1 MAATAYPSVE
11 TLQRRIR
18 ELELENEALRREH
31 VATRDRERSLLEIV
45 VNTPAPIY
53 LKDAELRYIL
63 VNPRYE
69 QVSHLV
75 GATLVGKTDHQI
87 FPPPI
92 AELFRAQDLEVIE
105 AGRPCEFEE
114 TVDMPDGA
122 FTFITVKFPVY
133 DAGGRLRA
141 VGGFCTDITARK
153 KLDAE
158 RERLLAELQTAALE
172 VATLRGILP
181 ICAWCKCV
189 RDDHGYW
196 SKLESYL
203 AAHSELEFSH
213 GICPKCLPKLEGQP

>member
-1 MAATAYPSVE
+1 MAYTSLE
-11 TLQRRIR
+11 SLERRI
-18 ELELENEALRREH
+18 LELERENESLRREH
-31 VATRDRERSLLEIV
+31 SLLRDRERSLLEIV
-45 VNTPAPIY
+45 GNTPSPIY
-53 LKDAELRYIL
+53 LKDADLRYIL

-75 GATLVGKTDHQI
+75 GSTLVGRTDHQI
-87 FPPPI
+87 FPPHI
-92 AELFRAQDLEVIE
+92 ADLFRAQDLEVIA
-105 AGRPCEFEE
+105 AGSPREFEE
-114 TVDMPDGA
+114 TVDMPDGD

-133 DAGGRLRA
+133 DVDGRLRA

-158 RERLLAELQTAALE
+158 REALLVELQKAAHE
-172 VATLRGILP
+172 VDTLRGILP

-189 RDDHGYW
+189 RDDQGYW

-213 GICPKCLPKLEGQP
+213 GICPKCLPKLESELP